1 MKRDKPWKR
10 PIINR
15 GFTLLEMSVALAVA
29 LALSISLI
37 SLLQQHVSFV
47 RLINRQTF
55 LVAEAPSIG
64 DLLVRIMNRS
74 DHFFVY
80 ATRDDALSGGQPVLG
95 AGQAVGLFFKG
106 VTGERRLRVL
116 AIEPRPEGGSAL
128 LCYAPV
134 TGGETTSWT
143 VSTRISSGEFRS
155 ADGILGITINGPAG
169 EQVTYWGG
177 SR

>member
-1 MKRDKPWKR
+1 MKRDETWKS
-10 PIINR
+10 PIVKR

-29 LALSISLI
+29 LALSVVLI

-106 VTGERRLRVL
+106 VNGESRLRVL

-128 LCYAPV
+128 HCYAPM
-134 TGGETTSWT
+134 TGSETTSWA

-155 ADGILGITINGPAG
+155 ADGILGITIDGPAG